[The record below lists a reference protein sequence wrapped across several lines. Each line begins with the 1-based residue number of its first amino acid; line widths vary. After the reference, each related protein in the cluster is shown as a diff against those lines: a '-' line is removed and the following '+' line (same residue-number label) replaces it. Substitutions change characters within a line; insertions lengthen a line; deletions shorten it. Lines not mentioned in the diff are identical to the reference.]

1 MKTKKTLPK
10 DSDLVG
16 VDKALKR
23 AARKAK
29 ELAIKTHQEPGCSA
43 LIYPVARAAAM
54 PREVITAAAWP
65 ACRTNFLGTR
75 SATIPPKTDTTMLGK
90 ALTREMMPRI
100 TAEPVKR

>member
-29 ELAIKTHQEPGCSA
+29 ELAIKTHTPLYVFEDGKVVD
-43 LIYPVARAAAM
+43 LMKVRK
-54 PREVITAAAWP
+54 R
-65 ACRTNFLGTR
+65 RTG
-75 SATIPPKTDTTMLGK
+75 
-90 ALTREMMPRI
+90 
-100 TAEPVKR
+100 